1 MSMKRLLRI
10 LLALAVVTCF
20 LLLVGSDGNVTPVRN
35 IILLA
40 AYIIS
45 SAIAIHNALEVRHE
59 TH

>member
-10 LLALAVVTCF
+10 LLALSVVTSF

-40 AYIIS
+40 VYCASGCALFNLIS
-45 SAIAIHNALEVRHE
+45 KGKHA
-59 TH
+59 